1 MLTYAITIFT
11 GAFLLFQVEPLLARY
26 ILPWFG
32 GTSAV
37 WITCMLFFQLLLVAG
52 YAYSHLVVTRLR
64 ARRQAIV
71 HVAIVSACVLLMA
84 MLALIWQSPITP
96 GPNWKP
102 LSPEFP
108 VARIFILLIVSIGLP
123 FFVLSTTGPL
133 LQAWFARSY
142 EGASPYRL
150 YALSNVGS
158 LLALVT
164 YPFVVEP
171 ALSLKA
177 QAIVWSVLFIGFA
190 VGVVLCARGISHI
203 KLSEAIVAHDA
214 EVEGWRVP
222 NPSRSTRVLWVA
234 FATIASVMLLATTN
248 ELCQQVAPVPFLWVL
263 PLSLYLLSFVICFDN
278 QRWYRRD
285 IFHPALGVT
294 TFAALVVLCSPDPS
308 IIVQVVSY
316 LALLFTVC
324 MVCHGELVRLKP
336 PERYLTS
343 FYLMVAIGGALGG
356 IFVVAIAPW
365 IFTGYWEFHLAIWA
379 SVLMLAIVLMRDP
392 DSWIHE
398 HRPVVAMALLSGAI
412 VLPELI
418 GASYTVAAIHR
429 VAPHLVTGFIAVGL
443 MAAVAFQKNSHLARR
458 WPGSIVQAC
467 AVLGLL
473 VVGGVLIVNIEGNR
487 ANTLIASRNF
497 YGTLAVYSV
506 DSQNAEGH
514 YYMLRHGQIIH
525 GEQYSA
531 ADKRDLPTTYYGPD
545 SGIGLVMRNHPRRF
559 VADPLDRALRVGAI
573 GLGVG
578 TIAAYGEP
586 GDYIRFY
593 EINPAVIEIA
603 TDENSYF
610 SYLRDS
616 RAKVE
621 VVPGDARLSMER
633 ELANGNAQTFDVL
646 VLDAFAGD
654 AIPVH
659 LLTIEAFAIY
669 LRELNADG
677 VIAIHVTNRYLDLQP
692 VIREVALHFGL
703 TAARVHQS
711 GGSLVKPSDWI
722 ILARNNAVLDRPEL
736 TSKLRPLDSGKR
748 VRLWTD
754 DYSNLFQILR

>member
-37 WITCMLFFQLLLVAG
+37 WITCVLFFQLLLVAG

-102 LSPEFP
+102 LNPDFP
-108 VARIFILLIVSIGLP
+108 VARIFILLVVSIGLP

-133 LQAWFARSY
+133 LQAWFARSH

-164 YPFVVEP
+164 HPFVVEP

-190 VGVVLCARGISHI
+190 VGVVLCARSVSHI
-203 KLSEAIVAHDA
+203 QLSDAIATDAA
-214 EVEGWRVP
+214 EVEDWRFSIP
-222 NPSRSTRVLWVA
+222 TRSTRVLWVA

-248 ELCQQVAPVPFLWVL
+248 QLCQQVAPVPFLWVL

-379 SVLMLAIVLMRDP
+379 SILMLVIVLMREP
-392 DSWIHE
+392 ESWIHE
-398 HRPVVAMALLSGAI
+398 RRPVVAMALLSGAI

-429 VAPHLVTGFIAVGL
+429 VAPHLVTGFIAVSL
-443 MAAVAFQKNSHLARR
+443 MAAVAFQKNLHLARR

-467 AVLGLL
+467 VVLGLL

-487 ANTLIASRNF
+487 ANTVIASRNF

-559 VADPLDRALRVGAI
+559 AADPRDRALRVGAI

-593 EINPAVIEIA
+593 EINPAVIKIA

-616 RAKVE
+616 RANVE

-633 ELANGNAQTFDVL
+633 ELANGNPQGFDVL